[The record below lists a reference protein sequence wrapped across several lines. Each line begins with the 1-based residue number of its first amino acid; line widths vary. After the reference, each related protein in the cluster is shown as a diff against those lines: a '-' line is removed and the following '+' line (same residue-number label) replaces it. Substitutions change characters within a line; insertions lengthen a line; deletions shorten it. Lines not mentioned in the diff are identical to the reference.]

1 MAKLPQI
8 LQNGQSEV
16 QVMTS
21 KLQNI
26 QKDIKAKNYQSPPS
40 RKNGQSS
47 LSHCKLIREQI
58 H

>member
-1 MAKLPQI
+1 
-8 LQNGQSEV
+8 
-16 QVMTS
+16 MTF

-26 QKDIKAKNYQSPPS
+26 QKDIKAKNHQSPPS
-40 RKNGQSS
+40 RKNGQSG